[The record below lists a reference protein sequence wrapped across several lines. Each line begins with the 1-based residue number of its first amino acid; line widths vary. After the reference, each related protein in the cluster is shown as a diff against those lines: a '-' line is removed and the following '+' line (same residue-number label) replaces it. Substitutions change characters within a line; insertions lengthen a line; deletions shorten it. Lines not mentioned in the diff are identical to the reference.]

1 MITVLQLCLIVWS
14 CFFPITTLAKS
25 DTPGG
30 YNQSF
35 DYDVLNRLST
45 AYQGQEGN
53 DPQAF
58 GISSYGY
65 DAVGNMIGSG
75 YANV

>member
-45 AYQGQEGN
+45 AYQGQEGRIRGQTFYKEN
-53 DPQAF
+53 ERK
-58 GISSYGY
+58 
-65 DAVGNMIGSG
+65 M
-75 YANV
+75 